1 MNTPIV
7 TSWSRLTV
15 MVLIWLCCAGG
26 VQAQTRSAVLEV
38 FLRGDA
44 EKSQA
49 ARAYVE
55 KTYANRP
62 GLIVVFRDVAEKEA
76 ELQRYYQL
84 ADHFHVEK
92 PGLPAFYL
100 SGKFE
105 TGWDAATTPARLE
118 ELLTV
123 EVFVRHGCPRCAAAK
138 PVIFDRLARRYP
150 AYRFVEK
157 DVATSVDAQ
166 RRLQEVAQQTR
177 SQATS
182 VPAIHFWGRLMVG
195 FYDANTSFN
204 QWDQVLLGLTVES
217 PAKTSWRVRRTRLPL
232 ASIGWFGSVALAG
245 EMDETAADTPPP
257 RPTGGLALPP
267 EVEPEAA
274 TPDSADSDAPPPRPK
289 RSLPPEVEPDSEIA
303 SGLPLTPP
311 ATGGNPDEVQLP
323 LLGAVNWRS
332 FGLPAFTI
340 TVGLIDGFNPCA
352 MWVLLFLLSLLVNL
366 KDRRKILA
374 VAGTF
379 VVISGAAY
387 FAFMAAWLNIFQFIG
402 LLRPAQ
408 IALGLLGMTI
418 GAIHIKD
425 FFAFKKGLTLSIP
438 ESAKPGLYARMRK
451 IVMAESLVGA
461 ILGASVLAVLVN
473 VVELL
478 CTAGLPAM
486 YTGVLTMQELPAWEN
501 YAYLL
506 LYILAYMFDDSLM
519 VAVVVITLGKQRLQE
534 EGGRWLKLVSGVV
547 IASIGAVMLFKP
559 ELLV

>member
-1 MNTPIV
+1 MGF
-7 TSWSRLTV
+7 L
-15 MVLIWLCCAGG
+15 WLCCASG

-44 EKSQA
+44 EKSQV
-49 ARAYVE
+49 ARAFVE
-55 KTYANRP
+55 QTYTNRP
-62 GLIVVFRDVAEKEA
+62 GLIVVFRDVAQKES

-84 ADHFHVEK
+84 ADHFRLEK

-105 TGWDAATTPARLE
+105 TGWDSVTTPARLD

-166 RRLQEVAQQTR
+166 RRLQDVAQQTR
-177 SQATS
+177 TQATS

-204 QWDQVLLGLTVES
+204 QWDQVLQGLTVES
-217 PAKTSWRVRRTRLPL
+217 PDKTSRRIRRTRLPL

-245 EMDETAADTPPP
+245 EKKEAATSDAPPP
-257 RPTGGLALPP
+257 RATEARSLPP
-267 EVEPEAA
+267 EVEPDAVPA
-274 TPDSADSDAPPPRPK
+274 VSADSDAPPPRPQ
-289 RSLPPEVEPDSEIA
+289 RSLPPEVEPAPQMAATIP
-303 SGLPLTPP
+303 LPGTS
-311 ATGGNPDEVQLP
+311 AGSSRDEVQLP
-323 LLGAVNWRS
+323 LLGAVNWRN

-379 VVISGAAY
+379 VFISGAAY

-408 IALGLLGMTI
+408 IALGLLGVTV
-418 GAIHIKD
+418 GVIHIKD
-425 FFAFKKGLTLSIP
+425 FFAFKRGLSLSIP

-461 ILGASVLAVLVN
+461 IIGASVLAVLVN

-486 YTGVLTMQELPAWEN
+486 YTGVLTMQELPVWEN

-506 LYILAYMFDDSLM
+506 LYNLAYMFDDALM

-534 EGGRWLKLVSGVV
+534 EGGRWLKLASGVV
-547 IASIGAVMLFKP
+547 IASIGAVMLLKP
-559 ELLV
+559 EMLV